1 MATGNWKLV
10 IEPKAKQLVAKLMR
24 NLAVRGRGSEVFWQ
38 LLWLPETVAKPSTL
52 FAACGRFISFSA
64 SATAAA
70 FQFRLC
76 GLTWRRVLE
85 IREPNRISWEW
96 NLPLSLSLRA
106 YECVRWVAGLPPVI
120 KNYSQQIQKRLL
132 FIAMIQ
138 RCPPQSVWLWLSNAS
153 LPVCLVYCLVV
164 AVQLN

>member
-1 MATGNWKLV
+1 MASGKWKLL

-24 NLAVRGRGSEVFWQ
+24 NLAVRGSEVFWQ

-70 FQFRLC
+70 LQFRLC
-76 GLTWRRVLE
+76 GLTWWPACARDTRTESYLMRVK
-85 IREPNRISWEW
+85 S
-96 NLPLSLSLRA
+96 LSHSLRA
-106 YECVRWVAGLPPVI
+106 CECIRWVAGLPPVI

-138 RCPPQSVWLWLSNAS
+138 RCPPQSV
-153 LPVCLVYCLVV
+153 
-164 AVQLN
+164 